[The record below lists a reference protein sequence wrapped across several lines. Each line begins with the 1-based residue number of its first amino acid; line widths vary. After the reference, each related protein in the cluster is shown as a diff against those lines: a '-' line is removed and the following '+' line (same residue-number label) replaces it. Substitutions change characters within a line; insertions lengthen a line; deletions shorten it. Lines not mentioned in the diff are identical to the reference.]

1 MVIIYNKIGQ
11 INYTIENEYTFDE
24 TNLTENQNLLITDN
38 EKIKTN
44 THYIENNAPVLKK
57 DLNLRVNSKKINAGS
72 TIKLTLESEIPN
84 TEIKMKIN
92 DIEFTVIIENNQGS
106 KEIELQEPDIYQI
119 SCIDHRL
126 ISQPVRV
133 EVV

>member
-1 MVIIYNKIGQ
+1 MIVIYNNIGKI
-11 INYTIENEYTFDE
+11 IYTIENKYTFNGN
-24 TNLTENQNLLITDN
+24 NLAENQNLLITDN

>member
-1 MVIIYNKIGQ
+1 VVIIYNKIGQ